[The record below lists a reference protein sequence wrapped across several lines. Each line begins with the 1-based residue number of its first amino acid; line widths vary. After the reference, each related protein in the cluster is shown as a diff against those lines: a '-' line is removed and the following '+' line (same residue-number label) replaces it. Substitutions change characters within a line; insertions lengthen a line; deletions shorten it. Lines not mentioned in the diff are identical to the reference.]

1 MAWPWLAF
9 GLLLVASELFLP
21 GLVAGPTGVAALGAA
36 LLAYWGLPAWAQLLA
51 WVLLS
56 IALILL
62 SRRLVPKGPAQLEDI
77 LKESREARAVT
88 AIPPG
93 KQGRVSYLGSTWNAK
108 CSIPDV
114 EIQPGQEVYVV
125 DRKGNTLIVMPT
137 QLLES

>member
-1 MAWPWLAF
+1 MVWPWLAF

-93 KQGRVSYLGSTWNAK
+93 KQGRVRRGWCLARLLGDWFCRLAYEQQQSPLCPAK
-108 CSIPDV
+108 P
-114 EIQPGQEVYVV
+114 
-125 DRKGNTLIVMPT
+125 
-137 QLLES
+137 

>member
-36 LLAYWGLPAWAQLLA
+36 LLAYWGLPVWAQLLA

-62 SRRLVPKGPAQLEDI
+62 SQ
-77 LKESREARAVT
+77 T
-88 AIPPG
+88 PG
-93 KQGRVSYLGSTWNAK
+93 T
-108 CSIPDV
+108 
-114 EIQPGQEVYVV
+114 
-125 DRKGNTLIVMPT
+125 
-137 QLLES
+137 